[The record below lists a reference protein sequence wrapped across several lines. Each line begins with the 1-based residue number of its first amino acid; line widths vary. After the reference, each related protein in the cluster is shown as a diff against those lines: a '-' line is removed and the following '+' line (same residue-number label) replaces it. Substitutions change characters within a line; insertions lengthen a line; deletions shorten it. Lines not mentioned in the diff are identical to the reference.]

1 MSEPTNTTHPVKA
14 LFAAI
19 DARDAEAFAGFLADN
34 VVFRFGNAETVKGRE
49 GVKAAV
55 KGFFDSIAGLR
66 HEIREFWVKGDTFIC
81 HGTVT
86 YRRHDGSELIVPFA
100 NILKGEGA
108 TIGEY
113 LIFADTSALYPPT

>member
-49 GVKAAV
+49 GV
-55 KGFFDSIAGLR
+55 
-66 HEIREFWVKGDTFIC
+66 
-81 HGTVT
+81 
-86 YRRHDGSELIVPFA
+86 
-100 NILKGEGA
+100 ILKGEDA
-108 TIGEY
+108 AIGEC